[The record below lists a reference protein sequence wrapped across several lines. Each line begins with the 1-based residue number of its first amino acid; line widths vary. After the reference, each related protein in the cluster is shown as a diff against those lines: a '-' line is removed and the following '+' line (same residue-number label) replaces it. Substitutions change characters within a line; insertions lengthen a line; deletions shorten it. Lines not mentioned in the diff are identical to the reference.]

1 MAGENGQSRKLILVK
16 FAVLALLLLTSGFT
30 LTACKITRIGGKS
43 IGQPKEN
50 QPAKSDQKQSDEQ
63 LKKNQPAKSDQKQSD
78 QKNNSEQ
85 DTQVDDDPE

>member
-1 MAGENGQSRKLILVK
+1 MAGENEQSRKLILVK

-30 LTACKITRIGGKS
+30 LTACKITRLGGKS
-43 IGQPKEN
+43 TEQPKEN

-63 LKKNQPAKSDQKQSD
+63 LKKNQPAKSDQK
-78 QKNNSEQ
+78 KNSEQ